1 MDAVI
6 YTKSIPEYE
15 MLSGILMDELSD
27 VTVSRGVIDRE
38 YHLEREYDVALVGI
52 NGAQGMELVCKYRE
66 LYGNTLVIW
75 ITDDPY
81 FAGVAIRTHIFDFIV
96 RPMDGT
102 RFREPF
108 RRIKEGDI
116 AVWQKIP
123 VKTSVYQG
131 GCISK
136 GNVLEQRET
145 PLPPQ
150 GQEHFSFGTTR
161 RNGTIWKRI
170 KDYFLSENTLQGIF
184 LMEKREE
191 NEKGAGCTEAWAS
204 CWRRL

>member
-15 MLSGILMDELSD
+15 MLSGILADELSD

-38 YHLEREYDVALVGI
+38 YHLEREYDVVVVGI

-81 FAGVAIRTHIFDFIV
+81 FAREAIRTHSFDFIV
-96 RPMDGT
+96 RPLEET
-102 RFREPF
+102 RFREPL

-116 AVWQKIP
+116 AIWQRWS
-123 VKTSVYQG
+123 VKARFIRISVKEMFRNGGKFLCPRRGRSIFPSEKQG
-131 GCISK
+131 GMERYGK
-136 GNVLEQRET
+136 G
-145 PLPPQ
+145 
-150 GQEHFSFGTTR
+150 
-161 RNGTIWKRI
+161 
-170 KDYFLSENTLQGIF
+170 
-184 LMEKREE
+184 
-191 NEKGAGCTEAWAS
+191 
-204 CWRRL
+204 

>member
-15 MLSGILMDELSD
+15 MLSGILTDELSD

-38 YHLEREYDVALVGI
+38 YHLEREYDVVVVGI
-52 NGAQGMELVCKYRE
+52 NGALGMELVCKYRE

-81 FAGVAIRTHIFDFIV
+81 FAREAIRTHSFDFIV
-96 RPMDGT
+96 RPLEET
-102 RFREPF
+102 RFREPL

-116 AVWQKIP
+116 AVWQRWP
-123 VKTSVYQG
+123 VKAPVYQDI
-131 GCISK
+131 CE
-136 GNVLEQRET
+136 GNVSERREI

-150 GQEHFSFGTTR
+150 GQEHFSFGKAR

-170 KDYFLSENTLQGIF
+170 KDYFLSENTL
-184 LMEKREE
+184 
-191 NEKGAGCTEAWAS
+191 
-204 CWRRL
+204 